1 MYKWQPET
9 ADKYYVV
16 SFILLFFFKTKNDR
30 HEKKKK
36 KKGNYRTRKIE
47 ETGHGGWMREC
58 VSASGGGPGLFSS
71 F

>member
-1 MYKWQPET
+1 MTTGNGRQ
-9 ADKYYVV
+9 VLRRFFH
-16 SFILLFFFKTKNDR
+16 SFIFKNKNDR